1 MSTAKT
7 KAPRKRARLRDY
19 RTQLCVVLILVL
31 GFAAIGLMAF
41 LNRQPYGSH
50 YSYIT
55 AEDIWYLSGQEM
67 EIAAPAANVAD

>member
-7 KAPRKRARLRDY
+7 KTPRKRVRRANSWK
-19 RTQLCVVLILVL
+19 QLGVILILVL
-31 GFAAIGLMAF
+31 SFAAIGLMAF
-41 LNRQPYGSH
+41 LNRQPYGRH

-67 EIAAPAANVAD
+67 EIAPPEARIAD